1 MITSQK
7 DRIDVRISREQKELV
22 KQASELRG
30 FKSVSDFIVTC
41 INTEA
46 NRILEDENRILK
58 TLEDKKLFVDMLL
71 NPQEPNDKL
80 KSAHQRYLN
89 HIGAHTSTDRNAE

>member
-22 KQASELRG
+22 KHASELRG

-46 NRILEDENRILK
+46 NRIIEDENRILK
-58 TLEDKKLFVDMLL
+58 TIEDKKLFVEMLL
-71 NPQEPNDKL
+71 QPQEPNATL
-80 KSAHQRYLN
+80 KAAHQRYIN
-89 HIGAHTSTDRNAE
+89 HLETNGSTDRTAE